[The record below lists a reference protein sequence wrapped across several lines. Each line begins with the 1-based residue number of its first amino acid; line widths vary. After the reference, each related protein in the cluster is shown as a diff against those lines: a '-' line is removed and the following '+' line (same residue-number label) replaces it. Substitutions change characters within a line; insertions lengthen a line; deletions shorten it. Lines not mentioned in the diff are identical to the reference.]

1 MLVELF
7 KSMDYG
13 GYYFFRH
20 LARQNPEIL
29 PAFRLG
35 DWLGSYFVVGFMF
48 LVAVILLLVQARTR
62 AAQVSVGAFVLGVI
76 FVEILRN
83 VVAAHRPPDAQD
95 LVDADEM
102 LRSFP
107 AREVFTVTLA
117 GVLLLFAA
125 WGSVRKT
132 PLRLLLTAAVV
143 VLLLWVA
150 MSQLILGLHFVTDV
164 MGGLAGGIGLG
175 LLASRFFP
183 AWFNSRG
190 FQVASPRELG
200 GNPELGP
207 YLDDTKLPPNLS
219 P

>member
-29 PAFRLG
+29 PPFRLG
-35 DWLGSYFVVGFMF
+35 DWLGSYFVVGFVF

-62 AAQVSVGAFVLGVI
+62 AAQVALGAFVLGVI

-95 LVDADEM
+95 MVEADEM

-125 WGSVRKT
+125 WGGLHT
-132 PLRLLLTAAVV
+132 TTLRLLLTAAVV
-143 VLLLWVA
+143 GLLLWVA

-164 MGGLAGGIGLG
+164 MGGVTGGIGLG

-183 AWFNSRG
+183 A
-190 FQVASPRELG
+190 VAKPI
-200 GNPELGP
+200 
-207 YLDDTKLPPNLS
+207 
-219 P
+219 

>member
-7 KSMDYG
+7 RSIDYG

-20 LARQNPEIL
+20 LAGQNPQIL
-29 PAFRLG
+29 PPFRAG

-62 AAQVSVGAFVLGVI
+62 AAQVALGAFVLGVI
-76 FVEILRN
+76 LVEILRN

-107 AREVFTVTLA
+107 AREVFTFTLA

-125 WGSVRKT
+125 WGGVHKT
-132 PLRLLLTAAVV
+132 TFRLLLTTAVV
-143 VLLLWVA
+143 VLVLWVA
-150 MSQLILGLHFVTDV
+150 MSQLVLGLHFVTDV
-164 MGGLAGGIGLG
+164 MAGLAGGIALA
-175 LLASRFFP
+175 LLASRFFRP
-183 AWFNSRG
+183 GAEG
-190 FQVASPRELG
+190 AP
-200 GNPELGP
+200 
-207 YLDDTKLPPNLS
+207 
-219 P
+219 